1 MAQEPILLLFSESVP
16 WGQVLGWVL
25 DIQGI
30 YFSIYLK
37 GREMGRGDRERG
49 GEREKKKRE
58 KRKDGELCLLILL
71 CPLTVTW
78 QKPTAAGPAPGRTL
92 DSRTPFKYTTWMAV
106 LEPPPAAAS
115 RGVYKQEDGTGFGGL
130 DSSPGTPIPRCFF
143 KGCQSI
149 VVSRPLPFGSR
160 ATG

>member
-49 GEREKKKRE
+49 GKREKKKRE
-58 KRKDGELCLLILL
+58 KRKDGELL
-71 CPLTVTW
+71 
-78 QKPTAAGPAPGRTL
+78 PA
-92 DSRTPFKYTTWMAV
+92 
-106 LEPPPAAAS
+106 
-115 RGVYKQEDGTGFGGL
+115 
-130 DSSPGTPIPRCFF
+130 DSSLPSHRHLAKAYSSWASTRQNPG
-143 KGCQSI
+143 
-149 VVSRPLPFGSR
+149 L
-160 ATG
+160 